1 MNCITEFRAI
11 NCRVVKVGC
20 AETYINMAN
29 SVAPD
34 SWEQQADSADT
45 TADSPFV
52 EGKFSTLNVNAA
64 EFVPSF
70 CINSVSQSDVTAR
83 PTNVNTPSTI
93 VATND
98 TPTGDFNVFDVAT
111 TTFVP
116 PETHHGTPF
125 IIYLFY
131 LTYLSIIFIKY
142 IACSFL

>member
-1 MNCITEFRAI
+1 MNCVVKFRAI

-45 TADSPFV
+45 TADNNFI

-70 CINSVSQSDVTAR
+70 CINSVSQ
-83 PTNVNTPSTI
+83 TNVTSPSTDI
-93 VATND
+93 ATSNPTETTND
-98 TPTGDFNVFDVAT
+98 TPTVDTNIFDVAT

-116 PETHHGTPF
+116 PETHHG
-125 IIYLFY
+125 
-131 LTYLSIIFIKY
+131 LSYYHLI
-142 IACSFL
+142 L